1 MYRALL
7 LGLLGAMACGSSP
20 SVDPNKFRVVVITDT
35 HVPGPEYVC
44 CTENTDNDNDSIQ
57 KSTDRLREVVRRI
70 NAIEPRPDLVF
81 VMGDVTHNPY
91 HSQDRAHYDTA
102 HTAFT
107 DVKDILGGLEMPYHL
122 ALGNHDYGIDCNNE
136 YVSHDFTAGLFRDFL
151 ATEPYHAVDWKGWR
165 FILGNSQLG
174 PTWDATGPDCNTEVA
189 SYGAEQLAW
198 IDSQLSDGTPA
209 TFLSHYPLFATK
221 QNEDPNGP
229 NPDLMTVFA
238 RHDSLKLS
246 LAGHLHLW
254 LDMLTQYSAPVYIL
268 GGTRYDDD
276 NFWVIEFDPPHGTFE
291 ILDHDKGR
299 HGTTCANTWSYDG
312 TPKLVMPQP
321 DEDGSCN

>member
-1 MYRALL
+1 MSRAFL
-7 LGLLGAMACGSSP
+7 LGLVATMACGSSP
-20 SVDPNKFRVVVITDT
+20 SSDPNKFRVVFITDT

-70 NAIEPRPDLVF
+70 NAIDPRPDLVF

-91 HSQDRAHYDTA
+91 HSQDRTHYDTA
-102 HTAFT
+102 HTAFQ
-107 DVKDILGGLEMPYHL
+107 DVQEILGGLAMPYHL
-122 ALGNHDYGIDCNNE
+122 ALGNHDYGIDCGNE
-136 YVSHDFTAGLFRDFL
+136 YVSHDFTAGLFHDFF

-165 FILGNSQLG
+165 FIVGNSQLG
-174 PTWDATGPDCNTEVA
+174 PTWDAAGPICNTELA
-189 SYGAEQLAW
+189 SYGTEQLAW
-198 IDSQLSDGTPA
+198 IDSQLTDGTPA
-209 TFLSHYPLFATK
+209 TFMSHYPLFATK
-221 QNEDPNGP
+221 QNEDPTGP
-229 NPDLMTVFA
+229 NPDLMTVLA
-238 RHDSLKLS
+238 AHDSLKAS
-246 LAGHLHLW
+246 FAGHLHLY
-254 LDMLTQYSAPVYIL
+254 LDMLTEYAQPVYIM

-276 NFWVIEFDPPHGTFE
+276 NFWVVEFDPPHGTFE

-321 DEDGSCN
+321 DEGGSCN